1 MDENFR
7 IGIIGGKGKM
17 GNFFK
22 NFFEKKGYFVEISD
36 INTSLTNTEL
46 VKRNKIILISVPI
59 EVFSE
64 VVREISSFVRKDHWI
79 IDICSL
85 KKEPVKVMKKFLKK
99 GEILATHPLF
109 GPYEKDL
116 KGKTIAFYPVR
127 GKEVVRWFKNIMT
140 SEGLNMVKIS
150 PKRHDEIMALVQVIN
165 HFWLILLAKTIKDSG
180 FNLKDIVCLSTPS
193 FLKQLYILKRLAKQ
207 DPQLY
212 AKIQL
217 ENPLG
222 KKFRKLLFR
231 NCKNLA
237 KAFNSE
243 RAEEEFKEYFILA
256 KKIAEELEML
266 LNKTFPKEI

>member
-22 NFFEKKGYFVEISD
+22 NFFEKKGYFVEVSD
-36 INTSLTNTEL
+36 VNTSLTNTEL

-59 EVFSE
+59 EIFSKI
-64 VVREISSFVRKDHWI
+64 VKEISSFVKEDHWI

-85 KKEPVKVMKKFLKK
+85 KKEPVKIMKKFLKR

-109 GPYEKDL
+109 GPYERDL

-127 GKEVVRWFKNIMT
+127 GKEIVKWFKNLMI
-140 SEGLNMVKIS
+140 SEGLNLVKIS
-150 PKRHDEIMALVQVIN
+150 PKRHDEIMALVQVVN

-180 FNLKDIVCLSTPS
+180 FNLKDVVYLSTPN
-193 FLKQLYILKRLAKQ
+193 FLRQLHILKHLAKQ
-207 DPQLY
+207 DLNLY
-212 AKIQL
+212 AKIQF

-222 KKFRKLLFR
+222 KKFRNLLCK

-237 KAFNSE
+237 KAFNLE
-243 RAEEEFKEYFILA
+243 RAEEEFKKYFILA
-256 KKIAEELEML
+256 KEIAEELEIL
-266 LNKTFPKEI
+266 LDQIFPKER